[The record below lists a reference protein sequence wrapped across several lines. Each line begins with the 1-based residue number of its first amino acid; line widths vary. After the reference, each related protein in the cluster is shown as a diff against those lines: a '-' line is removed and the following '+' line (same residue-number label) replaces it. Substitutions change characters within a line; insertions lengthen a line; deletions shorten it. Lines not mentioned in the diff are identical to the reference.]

1 MSQGKWELSGK
12 ADVTDPFH
20 VMPLQGKEEFEKT
33 QKELLE
39 KGNIIRQS
47 KDQLEHQ
54 QVRALGQAGGCCCAQ
69 RLGHA
74 GPHVLLFFNLCCW
87 SDHSPLAWMFSWCIL
102 PCLPNQCYASE
113 EGCRH
118 LDPGEEPGTA
128 VSWGWCCPSLRSLG
142 LVAMAT
148 CAGGSTEGEQVLAQ
162 RSPCL
167 MPVSP
172 TAEAV

>member
-54 QVRALGQAGGCCCAQ
+54 QVRALGKQVGAAVHSSWG
-69 RLGHA
+69 
-74 GPHVLLFFNLCCW
+74 V
-87 SDHSPLAWMFSWCIL
+87 HSPMSCFSLTSAAGLTAALFPGCSRGAFYLAFHTSTMPVERGVGALIL
-102 PCLPNQCYASE
+102 QRSLAQ
-113 EGCRH
+113 
-118 LDPGEEPGTA
+118 L
-128 VSWGWCCPSLRSLG
+128 SWGWCPSLCSLR

-148 CAGGSTEGEQVLAQ
+148 CAGGSMEGSRCWLNGHPHACL
-162 RSPCL
+162 SP
-167 MPVSP
+167 S
-172 TAEAV
+172 

>member
-12 ADVTDPFH
+12 AVTDPFH

-54 QVRALGQAGGCCCAQ
+54 QVRALGQGGGCCCTQ
-69 RLGHA
+69 HLGHA
-74 GPHVLLFFNLCCW
+74 PSRVLLPFNLCCW
-87 SDHSPLAWMFSWCIL
+87 SDHSPLPWMFSWCVL
-102 PCLPNQCYASE
+102 PCLPYQCYASE
-113 EGCRH
+113 EGHRH
-118 LDPGEEPGTA
+118 LDPAEEPGTA
-128 VSWGWCCPSLRSLG
+128 VLALVLSLTLFPE
-142 LVAMAT
+142 
-148 CAGGSTEGEQVLAQ
+148 AGGHGYLCWWLHGGEQVLSQ
-162 RSPCL
+162 WSLCP